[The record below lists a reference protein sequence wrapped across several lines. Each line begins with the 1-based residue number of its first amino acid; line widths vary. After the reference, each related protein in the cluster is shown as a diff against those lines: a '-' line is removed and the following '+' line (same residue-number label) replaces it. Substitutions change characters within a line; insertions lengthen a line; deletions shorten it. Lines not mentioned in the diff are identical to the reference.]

1 VAPVSFFGACQLFA
15 LTGTG
20 EKNAVN
26 ETEFMG
32 LIERDLAQFL
42 AKHAGPDG
50 AVVLAPPNQTTPFYF
65 YGGLRGLGTL
75 SWENQAGLGVAV
87 RIVSASTPEEAQELI
102 DRRGI
107 THIVIPSWDSYL
119 DEYARMGMG
128 QVEGTFLERLHQWRL
143 PPWLRP
149 VPYQLPVIGGFEG
162 QSITILQVVEEQDD
176 PVATSRIAEYFIEM
190 GDLDHAASV
199 GQVLRRYPAD
209 FGAWV
214 ARAQVEIA
222 RGDDAGLAGSL
233 KVLLPRIKAGGD
245 RVLPWDR
252 RVALAVVLA
261 QVKEA
266 DLAREQVRRCI
277 AAMDDAK
284 LRSLSTGPLYRL
296 LVLARAFGF
305 SIRDP
310 KLHDL
315 ALSLL
320 PDDMRARLLAE
331 RKS

>member
-1 VAPVSFFGACQLFA
+1 
-15 LTGTG
+15 
-20 EKNAVN
+20 
-26 ETEFMG
+26 
-32 LIERDLAQFL
+32 
-42 AKHAGPDG
+42 
-50 AVVLAPPNQTTPFYF
+50 
-65 YGGLRGLGTL
+65 
-75 SWENQAGLGVAV
+75 
-87 RIVSASTPEEAQELI
+87 
-102 DRRGI
+102 
-107 THIVIPSWDSYL
+107 
-119 DEYARMGMG
+119 
-128 QVEGTFLERLHQWRL
+128 ERLHQWRL

-305 SIRDP
+305 SIR
-310 KLHDL
+310 
-315 ALSLL
+315 
-320 PDDMRARLLAE
+320 
-331 RKS
+331 